1 MCKKIRPSTD
11 KEVRLMKLR
20 RSDVRR
26 QVHVLPIL
34 NFESQSLTSYA
45 GLVLFQQLLAVLGLK
60 DRLRN
65 CFRHLA
71 AGKVF
76 GRATIF
82 LQLIVH
88 LLLGFRELRDSRA
101 YRDDPLVKR
110 LLGLKRLPDVAT
122 VSRMLQDADARSVEN
137 LRRLLRE
144 MLFERLA
151 TLGLARITLDFDG
164 SVQSTRRWAQ
174 GTAVGYNKKRKG
186 ARSYYPLFCTI
197 AQTSQVL
204 DFLHRSG
211 NVHDS
216 HGARE
221 FILACVQAARQAL
234 PGIIVEVRMD
244 SAFFSDEIV
253 SALDQHNIE
262 FTVSVPFERFTEL
275 KRMIEGRKRWR
286 RINSEVYYFEADWKP
301 KVWNQSFR
309 FLLVRTL
316 AKRQHK
322 EPVQLDLFI
331 PYETGYD
338 FKVIVTNKTLAAGN
352 TVLFHEGRGSQEN
365 ILGELKAHCQMDY
378 VPVTRRIG
386 NQLYLLAGLFAHN
399 LARELQMATTPPC
412 RQTTAQRPAL
422 WAFEKLDTLRTT
434 LLHRAGRLTRPQGIL
449 TLTLNAN
456 AWLRQRLLGLLKTL
470 QTLPKVA

>member
-1 MCKKIRPSTD
+1 
-11 KEVRLMKLR
+11 MKLR

-26 QVHVLPIL
+26 QAHVLPVL
-34 NFESQSLTSYA
+34 KFENQSLTSYA
-45 GLVLFQQLLAVLGLK
+45 GLVVFHQLLAVLEFK
-60 DRLRN
+60 DRLRD

-76 GRATIF
+76 SRATIF

-88 LLLGFRELRDSRA
+88 ILLGFRELRDSRA
-101 YRDDPLVKR
+101 YRDDPLVQR

-122 VSRMLQDADARSVEN
+122 VSRMLQNADAQSVEN
-137 LRRLLRE
+137 LRRLLHQ

-151 TLGLARITLDFDG
+151 TLRLARITLDFDG
-164 SVQSTRRWAQ
+164 SVQSTRRWAE

-197 AQTSQVL
+197 AQTSQVF

-221 FILACVQAARQAL
+221 FILACVQAVRQAL

-253 SALDQHNIE
+253 SALDRHGIE
-262 FTVSVPFERFTEL
+262 FTISVPFERFTEL
-275 KRMIEGRKRWR
+275 KRMIEGRKRWQT
-286 RINSEVYYFEADWKP
+286 INNEVFCFEADWKP

-309 FLLVRTL
+309 FLFVRTL

-338 FKVIVTNKTLAAGN
+338 FKVIITNKTLAAGN
-352 TVLFHEGRGSQEN
+352 IVLFHEGRGSQEN
-365 ILGELKAHCQMDY
+365 ILGELKSHCQMNY
-378 VPVTRRIG
+378 VPVTRQIG

-412 RQTTAQRPAL
+412 RQTTAQRTAL

-434 LLHRAGRLTRPQGIL
+434 LLHRAGRLTRPQGIP
-449 TLTLNAN
+449 TLTRSAN
-456 AWLRQRLLGLLKTL
+456 DWLRPRILGIIKTL
-470 QTLPKVA
+470 MRLPKVA